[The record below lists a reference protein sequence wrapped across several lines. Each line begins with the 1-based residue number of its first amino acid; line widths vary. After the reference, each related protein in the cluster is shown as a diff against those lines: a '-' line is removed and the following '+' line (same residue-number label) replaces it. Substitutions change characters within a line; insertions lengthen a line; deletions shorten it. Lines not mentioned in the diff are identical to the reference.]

1 LAKSLKFSNLAK
13 LNQKLTKMLQYKY
26 TTRISELSKSLVE
39 KNKSDDFFINYLE
52 VIKLSKLHRIFKD
65 VKTKGYSVKLLIGIL
80 LSFPF
85 IQKQS
90 VNSYVNSILNSM
102 QIGKDTFYRIKNN
115 PKMNWRGFLYGAVNQ
130 ALKVIAKQQGGEIGK
145 GKEKEKSLT
154 AFILDDTTL
163 HKMGKYIEGVSK
175 IWDHVKHKSV
185 LGFQLLVMGYYNG
198 THFLPVDFSL
208 HRSKGSN
215 KKNKFGLKP
224 KEYRKQY
231 NKKRDKDT
239 QGYKRKKEL
248 DIKKT
253 DSAIKMLKR
262 AVKRGI
268 KASYVLTDSWFTNYE
283 IVKTTISL
291 GMHYIGMYSKVKT
304 KFLFRG
310 KQLTYKQIRNL
321 SKKKAKR
328 NRKFKLFY
336 IREVVTWND
345 IKIVLYFTRQGKRGK
360 WKVLI
365 STDLSSTFNKTVE
378 IYQIRWTI
386 EVFFKDAKQMLGLGK
401 GQGNDFDS
409 QIADT
414 TITMVQYIML
424 NVQNA
429 AYKYESI
436 GSIFRDTEQ
445 KYQNTRLHKRI
456 LAVIIS
462 IIQNIIYIFDEQD
475 VDGIIAKLIYD
486 EKVYQKLQL
495 LIDNTVKHELQK
507 VA

>member
-1 LAKSLKFSNLAK
+1 MAKSLIFSNLAK
-13 LNQKLTKMLQYKY
+13 LNQKLTKMLHYKD
-26 TTRISELSKSLVE
+26 TTRISELSKSLIE
-39 KNKSDDFFINYLE
+39 KNKSDDFFIRYLE

-65 VKTKGYSVKLLIGIL
+65 VKTKGYSVKMLIGIL

-85 IQKQS
+85 IQEQS
-90 VNSYVNSILNSM
+90 INSYVNGLLNSL

-130 ALKVIAKQQGGEIGK
+130 ALKAIVKQQEGETIG
-145 GKEKEKSLT
+145 ENKSLT
-154 AFILDDTTL
+154 AFIFDDTVL
-163 HKMGKYIEGVSK
+163 HKRGKYIEGVSK
-175 IWDHVKHKSV
+175 IWDHVIQKSV

-198 THFLPVDFSL
+198 THFIPVDFSL

-215 KKNKFGLKP
+215 KKAKYGLKR

-231 NKKRDKDT
+231 HKKRDKNT
-239 QGYKRKKEL
+239 QGFKRKKEL

-291 GMHYIGMYSKVKT
+291 GMHYIGMYSKVKA
-304 KFLFRG
+304 KFSFRN
-310 KQLTYKQIRNL
+310 KQLTYNQIRHL
-321 SKKKAKR
+321 SRKKIKR
-328 NRKFKLFY
+328 NRKFKLYY
-336 IREVVTWND
+336 IREVVKWND
-345 IKIVLYFTRQGKRGK
+345 IEIVLYFTRQGKRGK

-365 STDLSSTFNKTVE
+365 STDLSSTFNKTLE

-386 EVFFKDAKQMLGLGK
+386 EVFFKDTKQMLGLGK

-409 QIADT
+409 HIADT

-429 AYKYESI
+429 TYKYESI
-436 GSIFRDTEQ
+436 GSIFRDTKQ
-445 KYQNTRLHKRI
+445 KYQNARLHERI
-456 LAVIIS
+456 LDVIIN
-462 IIQNIIYIFDEQD
+462 IIENIIYIFDQQD
-475 VDGIIAKLIYD
+475 VEEIIIKLIHD
-486 EKVYQKLQL
+486 EKAYQKIRL
-495 LIDNTVKHELQK
+495 LIENTVKQEVK
-507 VA
+507 IVA